1 MDKDWAEK
9 NKEIQKLISKEATFN
24 EAIDK
29 LIAFREEMFG
39 QITSI
44 VEGYPGE
51 AFYQMPFAK
60 ATGYHSK
67 TLAYS
72 IWHIYRIEDIVAH
85 EIIMEDEQVLF
96 KKNYL
101 KKTASPIITT
111 GNELEGEEIAEFSK
125 MLNVKEL
132 YLYANAVKDSGNEF
146 LKKLSYKDLKRKFTD
161 ETKKKLVKTKCVSTV
176 ENAVWLIDYWC
187 NKDIKGLILM
197 PFSRHWIM
205 HIEAMRRIKDKL
217 DNTQK
222 GELNLF

>member
-1 MDKDWAEK
+1 MDKDWAEN

-24 EAIDK
+24 EAIEK

-44 VEGYPGE
+44 VEGYPEE
-51 AFYQMPFAK
+51 AFYKMPFAK

-96 KKNYL
+96 KKDYL
-101 KKTASPIITT
+101 NRINSPIITT

-125 MLNVKEL
+125 KLNVKEL
-132 YLYANAVKDSGNEF
+132 HLYAKAVKDSSNKF
-146 LKKLSYKDLKRKFTD
+146 LKKLSYKDLKKKYTD
-161 ETKKKLVKTKCVSTV
+161 ETKQKLAKTKCISED
-176 ENAVWLIDYWC
+176 ENAIWLIDYWC

-217 DNTQK
+217 DK
-222 GELNLF
+222 IAGRE

>member
-1 MDKDWAEK
+1 MM
-9 NKEIQKLISKEATFN
+9 KEGISIWIRIGLRKIKKFN
-24 EAIDK
+24 EAIEK

-44 VEGYPGE
+44 VEGYPKE

-60 ATGYHSK
+60 AAGYHSK

-96 KKNYL
+96 KKDYL
-101 KKTASPIITT
+101 KKIGSPIITT
-111 GNELEGEEIAEFSK
+111 GNELEGEEITEFSK
-125 MLNVKEL
+125 KLNVKEL
-132 YLYANAVKDSGNEF
+132 HLYAKAVKDSGNKF
-146 LKKLSYKDLKRKFTD
+146 LKKLNYKDLKKKFTD
-161 ETKKKLVKTKCVSTV
+161 ETKQKLAKTRCVSPD

-217 DNTQK
+217 DK
-222 GELNLF
+222 MAEKK